1 MEELKYVV
9 EDSTIIE
16 LLGLQNFSTSE
27 SAVLELVKNA
37 YDARALHLCLT
48 FNNDTLIIN
57 DDGIGMDDENI
68 REHWMH
74 IGKSDKDYQVIDEN
88 NNIRILAG
96 SKGVGRF
103 ALSRL
108 GHNVVMSSKKEDC
121 CAVTWKTDWNSAIVE
136 KTEDIFTRGT
146 TIRIE
151 GLREKWSRKRIDNLC
166 KFLELTYKDT
176 SMEISVSFEGK
187 ERIIPLHFK
196 SAKPGLNCKSCI
208 TLNFK
213 NGVIVTSVDSDEF
226 TDEASQYCEGID
238 IHHFES
244 SVNVF
249 VELRNADI
257 AEIIGD
263 ELQQKIIELGD
274 FSAKLYFNIVSTAA
288 EMEKFLYKHKDTPE
302 VIDGGVILYRNAFSI
317 SSYEGKKDWLGFG
330 KRSRKSPAP
339 ATHPTGAWRVR
350 ENQVAGYVDI
360 DKKRNSVLQDLSNRQ
375 GLYENEYY
383 QLFIEILII
392 GIAEFERYRQ
402 SIIRKINLKNKDD
415 EEKKTPVLDKIMKRP
430 TAVKQLSNEEAKQLA
445 MEIKDTKKGEKESR
459 KIKEETEA
467 RYKYDVRILNVLA
480 TTGLKASSIAHE
492 MKNDMSMLNSWYS
505 LTIEALKSYGMWDE
519 LNTSEN
525 TKLAFRNVP
534 ELLSNTDESTKK
546 ISLFMA
552 TMLEDIEKRQFETKI
567 QEVLPLI
574 STIKKTW
581 ERDYAWIDITI
592 NVDGNIEHL
601 ISEDVLQ
608 VILDNLILNTV
619 QQNDKRNH
627 VSIIIKVRKT
637 MGLLRFDYYDDGIGL
652 DKKYENNP
660 MKILEVHETTR
671 RDGHG
676 LGMWIIHNTCVMSG
690 GDVLSIDGD
699 EGFHIS
705 FTIGGNM

>member
-9 EDSTIIE
+9 DDSTIVE

-37 YDARALHLCLT
+37 YDARALHLYLT
-48 FNNDTLIIN
+48 FSKDALEIC
-57 DDGIGMDDENI
+57 DDGIGMDVEDI
-68 REHWMH
+68 HEHWMH

-88 NNIRILAG
+88 NNIRIQAG

-108 GHNVVMSSKKEDC
+108 GHNIIMFSKKVECD
-121 CAVTWKTDWNSAIVE
+121 AVTWKTDWNSATVE
-136 KTEDIFTRGT
+136 KTEGDFAKGT
-146 TIRIE
+146 NIRIE
-151 GLREKWSRKRIDNLC
+151 GLREKWSVKRIDNLC
-166 KFLELTYKDT
+166 KYLELTYKDT
-176 SMEISVSFEGK
+176 SMEINVSYEDNN
-187 ERIIPLHFK
+187 RIIPQHFK
-196 SAKPGLNCKSCI
+196 AAKPGINCKSCI
-208 TLNFK
+208 TLNYV
-213 NGVIVTSVDSDEF
+213 NGEIITSVESDEF
-226 TDEASQYCEGID
+226 TDEAKKFCEGID
-238 IHHFES
+238 IHRFES

-249 VELRNADI
+249 DELRNADI
-257 AEIIGD
+257 AEIIGED
-263 ELQQKIIELGD
+263 LQHKIFELGD
-274 FSAKLYFNIVSTAA
+274 FSAKLYFNIVSTPV
-288 EMEKFLYKHKDTPE
+288 EIEKFLYKHKEKPE
-302 VIDGGVILYRNAFSI
+302 SIEGGDILYRNAFSI
-317 SSYEGKKDWLGFG
+317 SSYEGKKDWLGLG
-330 KRSRKSPAP
+330 KRSRKSPAA

-350 ENQVAGYVDI
+350 ENQLAGYVDI
-360 DKKRNSVLQDLSNRQ
+360 DKKNNKVLQDLANRQ
-375 GLYENEYY
+375 GLDENEYY
-383 QLFIEILII
+383 QLFIEIIVI

-402 SIIRKINLKNKDD
+402 SIIRKINVKNKEE
-415 EEKKTPVLDKIMKRP
+415 EEKKTPVLDKITKSP

-445 MEIKDTKKGEKESR
+445 VEIKDTKKGEKESR

-492 MKNDMSMLNSWYS
+492 MKNDMSMLNSWHS
-505 LTIEALKSYGMWDE
+505 LTVEALKGYGMWEE
-519 LNTSEN
+519 LTSAEN
-525 TKLAFRNVP
+525 TKLAFKNVP

-552 TMLEDIEKRQFETKI
+552 TMLEDIEKRQFEKKN
-567 QEVLPLI
+567 QAVVPLL
-574 STIKKTW
+574 SSIKNIW

-592 NVDGNIEHL
+592 NFEDNIEHL

-608 VILDNLILNTV
+608 VIFDNLILNTV
-619 QQNDKRNH
+619 KKKEKRNH
-627 VSIIIKVRKT
+627 VNIIIKVRKN
-637 MGLLRFDYYDDGIGL
+637 MGLLRFDYYDDGVGL

-671 RDGHG
+671 RNGHG

-690 GDVLSIDGD
+690 GDVVSIDGD